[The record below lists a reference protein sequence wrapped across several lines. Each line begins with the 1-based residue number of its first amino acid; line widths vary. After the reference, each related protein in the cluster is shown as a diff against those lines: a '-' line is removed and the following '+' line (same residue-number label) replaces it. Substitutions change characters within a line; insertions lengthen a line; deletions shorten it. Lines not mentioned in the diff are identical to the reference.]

1 MMNQVTKMTFELNHA
16 NDDSG
21 IWIGGDKAYV
31 QEWPLNPEGA
41 PLIHLFSI
49 DCNQLAKHVP
59 PASLPADT
67 FISVFSTYSAADYF
81 LDQVT
86 YTGDEL
92 EWNENILGGY
102 TYVSVTPSAMMS
114 DSPNTGI
121 PFCGITFSEIE
132 LGEHDF
138 PAFSFLTASPPNGL
152 HGITHLLDQY
162 GIVCQIYSGDFPAPY
177 QDILGLTDANGYLLL
192 RKDNSLTEAP
202 LAGIFFV
209 QTA

>member
-1 MMNQVTKMTFELNHA
+1 MMNQVTKMTFEPNHA
-16 NDDSG
+16 NKESG

-31 QEWPLNPEGA
+31 QEWPLNPEGD

-49 DCNQLAKHVP
+49 DCNQLAKHIHT
-59 PASLPADT
+59 ATLPADT
-67 FISVFSTYSAADYF
+67 LISVFSTYSATDYF

-92 EWNENILGGY
+92 EWNENIVGGC
-102 TYVSVTPSAMMS
+102 TLVSVTTSPYMSHSPGACIPS
-114 DSPNTGI
+114 
-121 PFCGITFSEIE
+121 CGVAFSEVE
-132 LGEHDF
+132 LDEQEF
-138 PAFSFLTASPPNGL
+138 PAFSFLTSSPPNGI

-177 QDILGLTDANGYLLL
+177 QDILGLTDANGYLFL
-192 RKDNSLTEAP
+192 RNDIEASEVP